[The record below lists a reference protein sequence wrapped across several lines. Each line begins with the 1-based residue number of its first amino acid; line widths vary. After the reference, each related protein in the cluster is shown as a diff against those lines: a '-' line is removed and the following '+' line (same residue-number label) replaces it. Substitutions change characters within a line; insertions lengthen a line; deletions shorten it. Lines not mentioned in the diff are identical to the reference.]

1 MGSAILCLFFHQRI
15 TRKNGKNGICRHSP
29 LLPTEYQFKVSEG
42 KKKQYTIVKKHLDEA
57 DTIIITT
64 DGDRE
69 GEAIAR
75 LIINL
80 SGNNQKQLKRLW
92 INSLENRFWI
102 VKNSLHSVLLTLL
115 NDWLVSRVT
124 NYTILVFVYQL
135 SFDSRKWRVK

>member
-1 MGSAILCLFFHQRI
+1 MQTLLSIQNVKMVTLLCQIKNFKMPSSRMGSAILCLFFHQRI

-57 DTIIITT
+57 DTIIIAT

-92 INSLENRFWI
+92 INSLENRF
-102 VKNSLHSVLLTLL
+102 
-115 NDWLVSRVT
+115 
-124 NYTILVFVYQL
+124 
-135 SFDSRKWRVK
+135 